1 MNELSMQEVLRL
13 NKIRYTERLQ
23 DQRKQIKKEQ
33 RKEGIIV
40 IIASMLILGLLFK
53 VLTNLNNDNM
63 ERCLQQGYSQNV
75 CEMVVR

>member
-13 NKIRYTERLQ
+13 NKIRYNERLQ

-40 IIASMLILGLLFK
+40 IIASMLIIGLLFK
-53 VLTNLNNDNM
+53 VLINLNNDNM
-63 ERCLQQGYSQNV
+63 ERCLHQGYSQNV
-75 CEMVVR
+75 CEMVVK

>member
-13 NKIRYTERLQ
+13 NKERYNERLKE
-23 DQRKQIKKEQ
+23 QRKQIKKEQ

-40 IIASMLILGLLFK
+40 IIASMLIIGLLFK

-63 ERCLQQGYSQNV
+63 ESCLQQGYSQNV
-75 CEMVVR
+75 CETVIR